1 MTENI
6 KVADEQLSKET
17 GFTEIPEP
25 PQAVK
30 PESIATND
38 LFTSIVHTTFFSPE
52 QCKAIIDACETPLW
66 IQGEVNEGQIDKKL
80 RNTII

>member
-38 LFTSIVHTTFFSPE
+38 FAYFI
-52 QCKAIIDACETPLW
+52 K
-66 IQGEVNEGQIDKKL
+66 
-80 RNTII
+80 